1 MSGEEQL
8 QAIVDKTIE
17 NAIVNLDNYQ
27 NEVNASNDIL
37 KVKEIKEYVFGL
49 IMGQVL
55 LGGISALAQMK
66 GGKDMPTPQEQTKL
80 ETWCINEYH
89 KLEKGFL
96 RNNGTKS
103 KMFTYFGRKTK
114 SSFTN
119 IGRD

>member
-27 NEVNASNDIL
+27 NEVNASNEVL

-66 GGKDMPTPQEQTKL
+66 GGKEMPNTARANK
-80 ETWCINEYH
+80 
-89 KLEKGFL
+89 
-96 RNNGTKS
+96 
-103 KMFTYFGRKTK
+103 
-114 SSFTN
+114 
-119 IGRD
+119 D